1 MFTSSQK
8 KTGGNSLITFDR
20 MLSEFAMW
28 QYMNLHYIIPTE
40 MFIEGQYNWER
51 EEFDEHG

>member
-8 KTGGNSLITFDR
+8 KTGGNKLITLDR
-20 MLSEFAMW
+20 MVSEFAMW
-28 QYMNLHYIIPTE
+28 QYMNWHYFMPTE